1 MAKKITTKKAPAKK
15 APAKTA
21 VKAAPK
27 AAAKVRVK
35 NSGHDIA
42 TRTIHVGGEPD
53 PVTGAIMPP
62 IYQTSTYVQSAPGIH
77 KGYEY
82 TRSHNPTRTR
92 LEECLASLEQ
102 AKHCVVTASGLS
114 AEMLLMHYLPA
125 GSNII
130 CGDDVYGG
138 TYRLFTTIFQDMHNF
153 KFIDTTNAKAVE
165 KAVKEFKPAMIWLET
180 PTNPLLK
187 ITDIVAVSA
196 IAKKAKALVVVDNT
210 FMSPYFQNPLV
221 LGADFVLHSM
231 TKYLNGHSDAVGGC
245 IMMNDDE
252 ARKKLFTLHNSI
264 GPCHSPFDSWLVLRG
279 LKTLA
284 VRMEA
289 HAKNA
294 MIIAEYLENHPKVER
309 VVYPGLKSHPQYEIA
324 EKQML
329 GFGGMITFF
338 LKGDIK
344 KSNKFL
350 SAVKLFALAESL
362 GGVESL
368 IEHPAIMTHASVP
381 KKVREA
387 IGLTDNLIR
396 LSVGIEHVQD
406 LIEDLETAFK
416 AV

>member
-1 MAKKITTKKAPAKK
+1 MAKKKETTKK
-15 APAKTA
+15 
-21 VKAAPK
+21 
-27 AAAKVRVK
+27 
-35 NSGHDIA
+35 NFHDIA
-42 TRTIHVGGEPD
+42 TRVIHVGGEPD
-53 PVTGAIMPP
+53 KETGAIMPP
-62 IYQTSTYVQSAPGIH
+62 IYQTSTYVQESPGVH

-114 AEMLLMHYLPA
+114 AEMLLMHLLPA
-125 GSNII
+125 GSNIL

-138 TYRLFTTIFQDMHNF
+138 TYRLFTTVFHQMHNF
-153 KFIDTTNAKAVE
+153 KFIDTTNPKAVE
-165 KAVKEFKPAMIWLET
+165 KAVKEFKPALIWLET

-187 ITDIVAVSA
+187 ITDISAVTA
-196 IAKKAKALVVVDNT
+196 IAKKAKALTVVDNT

-221 LGADFVLHSM
+221 LGADIVLHSM

-245 IMMNDDE
+245 LMLNDSQMHK
-252 ARKKLFTLHNSI
+252 ALFTLHNSI

-289 HAKNA
+289 HQKNA
-294 MIIAEYLENHPKVER
+294 MAIATYLEKHPKVER
-309 VVYPGLKSHPQYEIA
+309 VVYPGLKSHPQHAIA
-324 EKQML
+324 KKQML
-329 GFGGMITFF
+329 GYGGMITFF
-338 LKGDIK
+338 IKGDIK

-350 SAVKLFALAESL
+350 SNVKLFALAESL

-368 IEHPAIMTHASVP
+368 IENPAIMTHASIP
-381 KKVREA
+381 KKVREQ

-396 LSVGIEHVQD
+396 LSVGIENVHD
-406 LIEDLETAFK
+406 LIEDLENAFK
-416 AV
+416 AI

>member
-1 MAKKITTKKAPAKK
+1 MVKKVTKKSN
-15 APAKTA
+15 
-21 VKAAPK
+21 
-27 AAAKVRVK
+27 KVQ
-35 NSGHDIA
+35 DIA
-42 TRTIHVGGEPD
+42 TRVIHVGGHPD
-53 PVTGAIMPP
+53 ETTGAIMPP
-62 IYQTSTYVQSAPGIH
+62 IYQTSTYVQSSPGVH

-114 AEMLLMHYLPA
+114 AEMLIMHLLPP

-138 TYRLFTTIFQDMHNF
+138 TYRLFTTVFNNLHNF
-153 KFIDTTNAKAVE
+153 KFVDTTNPKAVE
-165 KAVKEFKPAMIWLET
+165 AAVKEFKPALIWLET

-187 ITDIVAVSA
+187 ITDIQAVTA
-196 IAKKAKALVVVDNT
+196 IAKKVKALTVVDNT

-231 TKYLNGHSDAVGGC
+231 TKYINGHSDVVGGC
-245 IMMNDDE
+245 IMLNDSE
-252 ARKKLFTLHNSI
+252 MHKKLFTLQNSI
-264 GPCHSPFDSWLVLRG
+264 GPSQSPFDSWLVLRG

-284 VRMEA
+284 IRMEA
-289 HAKNA
+289 HQKNA
-294 MIIAEYLENHPKVER
+294 MAVAQYLEKHPKVER
-309 VVYPGLKSHPQYEIA
+309 VVYPGLKSHPQHAIA
-324 EKQML
+324 KKQML

-344 KSNKFL
+344 KSKKFL
-350 SAVKLFALAESL
+350 ENVKIFALAESL

-381 KKVREA
+381 KKVRES
-387 IGLTDNLIR
+387 IGLSDNLIR

-406 LIEDLETAFK
+406 LIDDLEEAFK

>member
-1 MAKKITTKKAPAKK
+1 MTKKVANKKVSAKKTK
-15 APAKTA
+15 
-21 VKAAPK
+21 
-27 AAAKVRVK
+27 
-35 NSGHDIA
+35 GFHDIA

-53 PVTGAIMPP
+53 RETGAIMPP
-62 IYQTSTYVQSAPGIH
+62 IYQTSTYVQESPGVH

-102 AKHCVVTASGLS
+102 AKHCCITASGLS
-114 AEMLLMHYLPA
+114 AEMLMMHLLPK

-138 TYRLFTTIFQDMHNF
+138 TYRLFTTVFNQTHNF
-153 KFIDTTNAKAVE
+153 KFVDTTNLKLLE
-165 KAVKEFKPAMIWLET
+165 KEIKSFKPAMIWLET

-187 ITDIVAVSA
+187 ITDINAVANL
-196 IAKKAKALVVVDNT
+196 AKKSKALVVVDNT
-210 FMSPYFQNPLV
+210 FMSPIFQNPLV

-231 TKYLNGHSDAVGGC
+231 TKYINGHSDVVGGC
-245 IMMNDDE
+245 IMLNDDHY
-252 ARKKLFTLHNSI
+252 RKELFRLQNSI
-264 GPCHSPFDSWLVLRG
+264 GPSQSPFDSWLVLRG
-279 LKTLA
+279 VKTLA
-284 VRMEA
+284 VRMER
-289 HAKNA
+289 HEQNA
-294 MIIAEYLENHPKVER
+294 MKIAQYLEKHPKVER
-309 VVYPGLKSHPQYEIA
+309 VVYPGLKSHPQHAIA
-324 EKQML
+324 QKQML

-350 SAVKLFALAESL
+350 SSVKLFALAESL

-381 KKVREA
+381 KKVRES

-396 LSVGIEHVQD
+396 LSVGIEHVDD
-406 LIEDLETAFK
+406 LIEDLEEAFK
-416 AV
+416 SV

>member
-1 MAKKITTKKAPAKK
+1 MTKKI
-15 APAKTA
+15 
-21 VKAAPK
+21 
-27 AAAKVRVK
+27 K
-35 NSGHDIA
+35 NTHHDIA

-62 IYQTSTYVQSAPGIH
+62 IYQTTTYVQSSPGVH

-102 AKHCVVTASGLS
+102 AKHCVVTASGVS

-125 GSNII
+125 GSTIL

-138 TYRLFTTIFQDMHNF
+138 TYRLFTTIFQDIHNF
-153 KFIDTTNAKAVE
+153 KFIDTTNLKAVE
-165 KAVKEFKPAMIWLET
+165 AAVKEFSPAMIWIET

-187 ITDIVAVSA
+187 ITDIVSISK
-196 IAKKAKALVVVDNT
+196 IAKKSKALVVVDNT
-210 FMSPYFQNPLV
+210 FMSPYFQNPIV
-221 LGADFVLHSM
+221 LGADFVVHSM
-231 TKYLNGHSDAVGGC
+231 TKYINGHSDAVGGC

-252 ARKKLFTLHNSI
+252 DRIKLFKLHNSL
-264 GPCHSPFDSWLVLRG
+264 GPCQSPFDSWLVLRG

-294 MIIAEYLENHPKVER
+294 MIIAKWLEKHPKVEK
-309 VVYPGLKSHPQYEIA
+309 VFYPGLKSHPQHA
-324 EKQML
+324 MAKKQML

-338 LKGDIK
+338 LKGDLK
-344 KSNKFL
+344 KSKKFL
-350 SAVKLFALAESL
+350 STVKIFALAESL

-368 IEHPAIMTHASVP
+368 IEHPAIMTHHSVP
-381 KKVREA
+381 KKIRES

-406 LIEDLETAFK
+406 LIEDLEMGFDAI
-416 AV
+416 